1 MSKETISQTEGLCKE
16 VATCVRN
23 AYDRGYKQ
31 GYKDGYEEGHHYGE
45 IDGVMNVQTDEVS
58 YQRGLEDAWECV
70 KKITYEKTEGGFD
83 FKELKEI
90 FDGRIL
96 LSEILVNY
104 SATKAMK
111 KIREYEESSKAD
123 DEIKVGDEV
132 MYANNIVGV
141 ISRISRISSICSE
154 GQFDTYYTIMQKN
167 GDYVVV
173 VDKMITSKT
182 GRHFNQIEELLK
194 QIGVD
199 DE

>member
-45 IDGVMNVQTDEVS
+45 IDGVMNVQIDEVS
-58 YQRGLEDAWECV
+58 YQRGLNDAWECV
-70 KKITYEKTEGGFD
+70 KKITYEKTEGGLD

-90 FDGRIL
+90 FDGKIL
-96 LSEILVNY
+96 LHEILQNY

-132 MYANNIVGV
+132 DHYGLKCVVIKVWQDCICTISQVGTTP
-141 ISRISRISSICSE
+141 S
-154 GQFDTYYTIMQKN
+154 YT
-167 GDYVVV
+167 
-173 VDKMITSKT
+173 DKSVLKKT
-182 GRHFNQIEELLK
+182 GRHFDQIEKLFLASTIQK
-194 QIGVD
+194 
-199 DE
+199 

>member
-83 FKELKEI
+83 FRELKEI
-90 FDGRIL
+90 FNGRIL
-96 LSEILVNY
+96 LLEILQNY
-104 SATKAMK
+104 SATKAIK
-111 KIREYEESSKAD
+111 KIRKYEESQKTD

-132 MYANNIVGV
+132 DHDGLK
-141 ISRISRISSICSE
+141 C
-154 GQFDTYYTIMQKN
+154 
-167 GDYVVV
+167 VVV
-173 VDKMITSKT
+173 KVWQDCICTISQVGTTPSYTDKSVLKKT
-182 GRHFNQIEELLK
+182 GRHFDAIEKLYEEMK
-194 QIGVD
+194 N
-199 DE
+199 EKN

>member
-16 VATCVRN
+16 VSTCVRN

-45 IDGVMNVQTDEVS
+45 IDGVMNVQIDEVS

-83 FKELKEI
+83 FRELKEI

-111 KIREYEESSKAD
+111 KIREYEEKQKV
-123 DEIKVGDEV
+123 DEIRVGDEV
-132 MYANNIVGV
+132 DHDGLK
-141 ISRISRISSICSE
+141 C
-154 GQFDTYYTIMQKN
+154 
-167 GDYVVV
+167 VVV
-173 VDKMITSKT
+173 KVWQDCVCTISQVGTTPSYTDKSVLKKT
-182 GRHFNQIEELLK
+182 GRHFDQIEELMK
-194 QIGVD
+194 KIGVD

>member
-83 FKELKEI
+83 FRELKEI

-111 KIREYEESSKAD
+111 KIREYEESPKAD

-132 MYANNIVGV
+132 RFANRLGIVTRICDDGYYNIL
-141 ISRISRISSICSE
+141 C
-154 GQFDTYYTIMQKN
+154 KN
-167 GDYVVV
+167 GDISVIY
-173 VDKMITSKT
+173 KTMIGVKT
-182 GRHFNQIEELLK
+182 GRHFDQIEELMK
-194 QIGVD
+194 KIGVD